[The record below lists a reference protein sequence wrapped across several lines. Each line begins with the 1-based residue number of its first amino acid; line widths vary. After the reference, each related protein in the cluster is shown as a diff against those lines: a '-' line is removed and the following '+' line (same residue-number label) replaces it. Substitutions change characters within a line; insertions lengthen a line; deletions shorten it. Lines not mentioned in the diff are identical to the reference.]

1 MNRKDLAGML
11 EYAADLMEVLGEGE
25 FRAKA
30 YRNAAR
36 NLEQQEAD
44 LAELAAQGF
53 KGVPG
58 VGPALAPLLTEIVQ
72 TQEFPYLA
80 ELEGRVPP
88 GVLELF
94 RVQGLGPKRI
104 RALWENGVNSL
115 EELVL
120 WAEQGKIRALPGF
133 GAKSEAS
140 LLEAARYALSSMR
153 RVLLPVGLEAARLLL
168 ADLENVGLKAELAG
182 SVRRGLETVGN
193 LDLVVV
199 GTPQQVRSALGRFV
213 EEVQGDVLLGRLEG
227 LPLRVFCTD
236 AASFGSVLV
245 QATGSREWLEALGAV
260 PPALATEEA
269 VCEAL
274 NQPFVPAYWREKEH
288 VGLTAPQ
295 TTLQPPQLRGL
306 IHVHSTYSDGSAT
319 LRQMAEA
326 AMAQGLEYMVICDH
340 SQTAAYAGGLRPPD
354 VLRQWAEIEA
364 LNAELAPFRILRGIE
379 SDILPD
385 GSLDYPDELLARF
398 EVVVGSLHASLGLS
412 KAEQTQRLLRA
423 LDNPY
428 LSILGHPSGRLLLK
442 RKGAEADWEAVLERA
457 QQNRKGVE
465 FNCNPYRLDLDWR
478 LMLAWRDHLNFSLG
492 PDAHSLEGLSDIQY
506 GLLYARKAGLH
517 PDQIVNTWPAERVMA
532 LKNREPTRR

>member
-25 FRAKA
+25 FRARA

-44 LAELAAQGF
+44 LAELAARGF

-58 VGPALAPLLTEIVQ
+58 VGPALAPLLSEIVQ

-80 ELEGRVPP
+80 ELEGRIPP

-115 EELVL
+115 EELVR

-140 LLEAARYALSSMR
+140 LLEAACYALNNMR

-168 ADLENVGLKAELAG
+168 ADLENAGLKAELAG

-199 GTPQQVRSALGRFV
+199 GTPQQVRSALGCFV

-236 AASFGSVLV
+236 AVSFGSVLV

-260 PPALATEEA
+260 PPGLATEEA
-269 VCEAL
+269 VFEAL
-274 NQPFVPAYWREKEH
+274 NRPFVPAYWREKEH
-288 VGLTAPQ
+288 LGLPAPQ
-295 TTLQPPQLRGL
+295 ATLQPPQLRGL

-326 AMAQGLEYMVICDH
+326 ALAQGLEYMVICDH
-340 SQTAAYAGGLRPPD
+340 SQSAAYAGGLRPPD

-398 EVVVGSLHASLGLS
+398 EVVVGSLHTSLGLGR
-412 KAEQTQRLLRA
+412 AEQTQRLLRA

-428 LSILGHPSGRLLLK
+428 LSILGHPSGRLLLR

-457 QQNRKGVE
+457 QQNHKAVE

-478 LMLAWRDHLNFSLG
+478 WMLAWRDRLNFSLG

-506 GLLYARKAGLH
+506 GLLYAHKAGLH
-517 PDQIVNTWPAERVMA
+517 PDQVVNTWPAERVVA
-532 LKNREPTRR
+532 LKKIG

>member
-36 NLEQQEAD
+36 NLEQQEAE

-140 LLEAARYALSSMR
+140 LLEAARYALSNMR

-168 ADLENVGLKAELAG
+168 ADLENAGLKAELAG

-213 EEVQGDVLLGRLEG
+213 EEAQGDILLGRLEG

-245 QATGSREWLEALGAV
+245 QATGSREWLEALGAI

-269 VCEAL
+269 VFEAL

-288 VGLTAPQ
+288 LGLPAPQ
-295 TTLQPPQLRGL
+295 AMLQPPQLRGL

-319 LRQMAEA
+319 L
-326 AMAQGLEYMVICDH
+326 
-340 SQTAAYAGGLRPPD
+340 
-354 VLRQWAEIEA
+354 
-364 LNAELAPFRILRGIE
+364 
-379 SDILPD
+379 
-385 GSLDYPDELLARF
+385 
-398 EVVVGSLHASLGLS
+398 
-412 KAEQTQRLLRA
+412 
-423 LDNPY
+423 
-428 LSILGHPSGRLLLK
+428 
-442 RKGAEADWEAVLERA
+442 
-457 QQNRKGVE
+457 
-465 FNCNPYRLDLDWR
+465 
-478 LMLAWRDHLNFSLG
+478 
-492 PDAHSLEGLSDIQY
+492 
-506 GLLYARKAGLH
+506 
-517 PDQIVNTWPAERVMA
+517 
-532 LKNREPTRR
+532 

>member
-1 MNRKDLAGML
+1 MNRKELAGML
-11 EYAADLMEVLGEGE
+11 EYAANLMEVLGEGE

-36 NLEQQEAD
+36 NLEQQETD
-44 LAELAAQGF
+44 LAELAARGF

-58 VGPALAPLLTEIVQ
+58 IGPALAPMLTEIVQ
-72 TQEFPYLA
+72 TEEFPYLA

-104 RALWENGVNSL
+104 RALWDHGVGSL
-115 EELVL
+115 EELVIF
-120 WAEQGKIRALPGF
+120 AEQGKIRTLPGF
-133 GAKSEAS
+133 GVKSEAS
-140 LLEAARYALSSMR
+140 LLEAARYALSNMR
-153 RVLLPVGLEAARLLL
+153 RVMLPVGLEVARLLL
-168 ADLENVGLKAELAG
+168 ADLEHAGLKAELAG

-193 LDLVVV
+193 VDLVVA
-199 GTPQQVRSALGRFV
+199 GTPAQVRAALGRFV
-213 EEVQGDVLLGRLEG
+213 EEQQGEVLLGRLEG

-260 PPALATEEA
+260 PPSLPSEEQ
-269 VCEAL
+269 VFEAL
-274 NQPFVPAYWREKEH
+274 RLPFVPAYWREKEH
-288 VGLTAPQ
+288 IGLPVPQ
-295 TTLQPPQLRGL
+295 ATLQPPLRGL

-326 AMAQGLEYMVICDH
+326 ALGQGFEYMVICDH
-340 SQTAAYAGGLRPPD
+340 SQTAAYAGGLRPAD
-354 VLRQWAEIEA
+354 VRRQWAEIEA

-385 GSLDYPDELLARF
+385 GSLDYPDEILAQF
-398 EVVVGSLHASLGLS
+398 EVVVGSLHAGLNLGKS
-412 KAEQTQRLLRA
+412 EQTQRLLRA

-428 LSILGHPSGRLLLK
+428 LSILGHPSGRLLLR

-457 QQNRKGVE
+457 QQNQKVVE
-465 FNCNPYRLDLDWR
+465 FNCSPYRLDLDWR
-478 LMLAWRDHLNFSLG
+478 LMLAWRDRLTFSLG
-492 PDAHSLEGLSDIQY
+492 PDAHSLEGLADIQY
-506 GLLYARKAGLH
+506 GLLFAHKAGLH
-517 PDQIVNTWPAERVMA
+517 PDRIINTWPAERVLGLKKMA
-532 LKNREPTRR
+532 

>member
-1 MNRKDLAGML
+1 MNLKDLAGML

-25 FRAKA
+25 FRARA

-36 NLEQQEAD
+36 NLQQQETD
-44 LAELAAQGF
+44 LSELVARGF

-58 VGPALAPLLTEIVQ
+58 VGPGLGPMLVEIVQ

-80 ELEGRVPP
+80 ELEGRIPP

-104 RALWENGVNSL
+104 RALWDNGVNSL

-120 WAEQGKIRALPGF
+120 FAEQGKIRTLPGF

-140 LLEAARYALSSMR
+140 LLDAARYALASMR
-153 RVLLPVGLEAARLLL
+153 RVMLPVGLEVARLLL
-168 ADLENVGLKAELAG
+168 TDLENAGLQAELAG

-199 GTPQQVRSALGRFV
+199 GTPEQVRPVLGRYV
-213 EEVQGDVLLGRLEG
+213 KEVQGNVLLGRLEG
-227 LPLRVFCTD
+227 LPLRVFCTP

-245 QATGSREWLEALGAV
+245 QATGSMEWLESLGPI
-260 PPALATEEA
+260 PPSLASETE
-269 VCEAL
+269 VFQTL
-274 NQPFVPAYWREKEH
+274 QRPFVPPYWREKEH
-288 VGLTAPQ
+288 IGLAVPK
-295 TTLQPPQLRGL
+295 TTLEAPELRGL
-306 IHVHSTYSDGSAT
+306 IHVHSTYSDGSGT
-319 LRQMAEA
+319 LRQMAGA
-326 AMAQGLEYMVICDH
+326 AMAQGFEYMVICDH
-340 SQTAAYAGGLRPPD
+340 SQTAAYAGGLREDD

-398 EVVVGSLHASLGLS
+398 EVVVGSLHAGLNLG

-423 LDNPY
+423 LENPY
-428 LSILGHPSGRLLLK
+428 LSILGHPSGRLILR

-457 QQNRKGVE
+457 AQKEKAVE
-465 FNCNPYRLDLDWR
+465 FNCSPYRLDLDWR
-478 LMLAWRDHLNFSLG
+478 MMLAWRDRLNFSLG
-492 PDAHSLEGLSDIQY
+492 PDAHSLEGIADIRY
-506 GLLYARKAGLH
+506 GLLFARKAGLS
-517 PDQIVNTWPAERVMA
+517 PDQIINTWPAERILT
-532 LKNREPTRR
+532 LKRKT

>member
-25 FRAKA
+25 FRARA

-44 LAELAAQGF
+44 LAELAARGF

-104 RALWENGVNSL
+104 RALWENGVGSL

-133 GAKSEAS
+133 GARSEAS

-168 ADLENVGLKAELAG
+168 ADLENAGLKAELAG

-199 GTPQQVRSALGRFV
+199 GTPSRCARCWAGSWRRCRERCCWGGSRACLCGSSAPMRPRLAACWCRPPVRGSGWKPWAPF
-213 EEVQGDVLLGRLEG
+213 
-227 LPLRVFCTD
+227 PLR
-236 AASFGSVLV
+236 
-245 QATGSREWLEALGAV
+245 
-260 PPALATEEA
+260 
-269 VCEAL
+269 
-274 NQPFVPAYWREKEH
+274 
-288 VGLTAPQ
+288 
-295 TTLQPPQLRGL
+295 
-306 IHVHSTYSDGSAT
+306 
-319 LRQMAEA
+319 
-326 AMAQGLEYMVICDH
+326 
-340 SQTAAYAGGLRPPD
+340 LRP
-354 VLRQWAEIEA
+354 
-364 LNAELAPFRILRGIE
+364 
-379 SDILPD
+379 
-385 GSLDYPDELLARF
+385 
-398 EVVVGSLHASLGLS
+398 
-412 KAEQTQRLLRA
+412 KQRCSR
-423 LDNPY
+423 P
-428 LSILGHPSGRLLLK
+428 
-442 RKGAEADWEAVLERA
+442 
-457 QQNRKGVE
+457 
-465 FNCNPYRLDLDWR
+465 
-478 LMLAWRDHLNFSLG
+478 
-492 PDAHSLEGLSDIQY
+492 
-506 GLLYARKAGLH
+506 
-517 PDQIVNTWPAERVMA
+517 
-532 LKNREPTRR
+532 

>member
-1 MNRKDLAGML
+1 MNRKDLAAML

-36 NLEQQEAD
+36 NLEQQETD
-44 LAELAAQGF
+44 LALLAARAF

-58 VGPALAPLLTEIVQ
+58 VGPALAPMLTEIVQ
-72 TQEFPYLA
+72 TQEFPYLD

-104 RALWENGVNSL
+104 RALWDNGVNSL
-115 EELVL
+115 EELVHF
-120 WAEQGKIRALPGF
+120 AEEGKIRALPGF

-140 LLEAARYALSSMR
+140 LLEAARYALSNMR
-153 RVLLPVGLEAARLLL
+153 RVMLPVGLEVARLLL
-168 ADLENVGLKAELAG
+168 TDLQNAGLKAELAG

-193 LDLVVV
+193 VDLVVE
-199 GTPQQVRSALGRFV
+199 GTPEQVALVLGRNL
-213 EEVQGDVLLGRLEG
+213 EEAQGEVLLGRLEG
-227 LPLRVFCTD
+227 LPLRVFC
-236 AASFGSVLV
+236 ASEQSFGSVLFR
-245 QATGSREWLEALGAV
+245 ATGSQDWLAAVGAV
-260 PPALATEEA
+260 PPAPSEEE
-269 VCEAL
+269 VFKVL
-274 NQPFVPAYWREKEH
+274 NRPFVPPFWREKEH
-288 VGLTAPQ
+288 IGQALPQ
-295 TTLQPPQLRGL
+295 PLLQPEELQGL

-326 AMAQGLEYMVICDH
+326 AVAHGLQYMVICDH
-340 SQTAAYAGGLRPPD
+340 SQSAAYAGGLKTED

-385 GSLDYPDELLARF
+385 GALDYPEELLARF
-398 EVVVGSLHASLGLS
+398 EVVMGSLHSGLNLGRD
-412 KAEQTQRLLRA
+412 EQTQRLLRA

-428 LSILGHPSGRLLLK
+428 LSILGHPSGRLLLR

-457 QQNRKGVE
+457 AQNQKVVE
-465 FNCNPYRLDLDWR
+465 FNCSPYRLDLDWR
-478 LMLAWRDHLNFSLG
+478 LMLAWRERLFFSLG
-492 PDAHSLEGLSDIQY
+492 PDAHSLEGLSDVQY
-506 GLLYARKAGLH
+506 GLLYAHKAGLH
-517 PDQIVNTWPAERVMA
+517 PERVANTWPAERLIGLKRMA
-532 LKNREPTRR
+532 

>member
-25 FRAKA
+25 FRARA

-36 NLEQQEAD
+36 QLEQQEAD
-44 LAELAAQGF
+44 LAELAARGF
-53 KGVPG
+53 RGVPG
-58 VGPALAPLLTEIVQ
+58 VGPGLAPMLTEIVQ

-80 ELEGRVPP
+80 ELEGRIPP

-104 RALWENGVNSL
+104 RALWEHGVNSL

-120 WAEQGKIRALPGF
+120 LAGQGKLRTLPGF

-153 RVLLPVGLEAARLLL
+153 RVMLPVGLEAARLLL
-168 ADLENVGLKAELAG
+168 ADLENAGLQAELAG

-199 GTPQQVRSALGRFV
+199 GTPAQVRAALGRFV
-213 EEVQGDVLLGRLEG
+213 EEVQGEVLLGRLEG

-245 QATGSREWLEALGAV
+245 QATGSLAWLQALGSI
-260 PPALATEEA
+260 PPSLPSEEA
-269 VCEAL
+269 VFKAM

-288 VGLTAPQ
+288 IGLPVPTAS
-295 TTLQPPQLRGL
+295 LQPRQVRGL
-306 IHVHSTYSDGSAT
+306 IHVHSSYSDGSAT

-326 AMAQGLEYMVICDH
+326 AMAQGFAYMVICDH
-340 SQTAAYAGGLRPPD
+340 SQSAAYAGGLRPQD
-354 VLRQWAEIEA
+354 VRRQWAEIAA
-364 LNAELAPFRILRGIE
+364 LNVELAPFRILRGIE

-385 GSLDYPDELLARF
+385 GSLDYPDEVLAQF
-398 EVVVGSLHASLGLS
+398 EVVVGSLHSGLGLG

-428 LSILGHPSGRLLLK
+428 LSILGHPSGRLLLR
-442 RKGAEADWEAVLERA
+442 RKGAQADWEAVLERA
-457 QQNRKGVE
+457 QRNQKAVE
-465 FNCNPYRLDLDWR
+465 FNCSPYRLDLDWR
-478 LMLAWRDHLNFSLG
+478 WMLAWRDRLHFSLG
-492 PDAHSLEGLSDIQY
+492 PDAHSLEGLFDMQY
-506 GLLYARKAGLH
+506 GLLFALKAGLH
-517 PDQIVNTWPAERVMA
+517 PDQVVNTWPAERLMA
-532 LKNREPTRR
+532 LKKMG

>member
-30 YRNAAR
+30 YRTAAR

-44 LAELAAQGF
+44 LSELAARGF

-58 VGPALAPLLTEIVQ
+58 VGPSLAPMLREIVE

-104 RALWENGVNSL
+104 RAMWENGVNSL

-120 WAEQGKIRALPGF
+120 WAEQGKIRTLPGF

-140 LLEAARYALSSMR
+140 LLEAARYALANMR
-153 RVLLPVGLEAARLLL
+153 RVMLPVGLEAARLLL
-168 ADLENVGLKAELAG
+168 TDLENAGFQAELAG
-182 SVRRGLETVGN
+182 SVRRGLETLGN

-199 GTPQQVRSALGRFV
+199 GTPEQVRPVLGRYV
-213 EEVQGDVLLGRLEG
+213 EEVRGEVLLGRLEG
-227 LPLRVFCTD
+227 LPLRVFCTP
-236 AASFGSVLV
+236 AGSFGSVLV
-245 QATGSREWLEALGAV
+245 QATGSREWLDALGPIPPSLESEQAV
-260 PPALATEEA
+260 FQALR
-269 VCEAL
+269 L
-274 NQPFVPAYWREKEH
+274 PFVPAYWREKEH
-288 VGLTAPQ
+288 IGLPAPE
-295 TTLQPPQLRGL
+295 TTLKPSELRGL
-306 IHVHSTYSDGSAT
+306 IHVHSTYSDGSGT

-326 AMAQGLEYMVICDH
+326 AMAQGFEYMVICDH
-340 SQTAAYAGGLRPPD
+340 SQTAAYAGGLRRED

-385 GSLDYPDELLARF
+385 GSLDYPDELLAQF
-398 EVVVGSLHASLGLS
+398 EVVVGSLHAGLNLGR
-412 KAEQTQRLLRA
+412 AEQTQRLLRA

-428 LSILGHPSGRLLLK
+428 LSILGHPSGRLILR
-442 RKGAEADWEAVLERA
+442 RKGAEADWDAVLEKAA
-457 QQNRKGVE
+457 QNQKVVE
-465 FNCNPYRLDLDWR
+465 FNCSPYRLDLDWR
-478 LMLAWRDHLNFSLG
+478 LMLAWRDRLSFSLG
-492 PDAHSLEGLSDIQY
+492 PDSHSVESIAEIQY
-506 GLLYARKAGLH
+506 GLLFAHKAGLS
-517 PDQIVNTWPAERVMA
+517 PDQIANTWPAERLLA
-532 LKNREPTRR
+532 LKKMD